1 MTKDEI
7 KACIELKQTEMP
19 FDVIERTESLPLDGR
34 DIITIPAV
42 SCR

>member
-19 FDVIERTESLPLDGR
+19 FEVIEGTESLPLDG
-34 DIITIPAV
+34 
-42 SCR
+42 CLGQH